1 MAMPSAAAIAA
12 ESGPGLR
19 ARLTRRAE
27 FVRAASG
34 RKIRTNGLTL
44 QMIPSSPGGP
54 PRFGLTVTKK
64 TGSAVVRNRIR
75 RRLRAALESA
85 TTLAA
90 KPGHDY
96 VIVARTELLTMPYPV
111 LVETLG
117 AAFRDI
123 HAGKHAG
130 KSLPRSPAGASRE
143 PTRT

>member
-1 MAMPSAAAIAA
+1 MPSAVDYPA
-12 ESGPGLR
+12 ECGPVAP

-34 RKIRTNGLTL
+34 RKIRTRGLTL
-44 QMIPSSPGGP
+44 QMVPSNSSEP

-85 TTLAA
+85 AALAA

-96 VIVARTELLTMPYPV
+96 VVIARTELLTMSYPV

-117 AAFRDI
+117 GAFRDI
-123 HAGKHAG
+123 HAGKRAG
-130 KSLPRSPAGASRE
+130 KSLPRSPAAASRE